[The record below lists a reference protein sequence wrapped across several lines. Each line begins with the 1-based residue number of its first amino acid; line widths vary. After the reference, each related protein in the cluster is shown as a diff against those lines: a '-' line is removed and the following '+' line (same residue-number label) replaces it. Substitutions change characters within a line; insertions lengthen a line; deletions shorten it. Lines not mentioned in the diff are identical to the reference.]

1 MGLIHRYM
9 HLSVSIDPR
18 TKPESGEV
26 LRNRDTVKRDEM
38 VGLAEWR
45 SVNVTAVLERLI
57 ISQLLGGSETC
68 VGE

>member
-1 MGLIHRYM
+1 M

-38 VGLAEWR
+38 VGLAEW
-45 SVNVTAVLERLI
+45 SSENVTSVLERLN
-57 ISQLLGGSETC
+57 ISQL
-68 VGE
+68 